1 MAKRLVPGAFG
12 YLARMLRTVGGV
24 QLAAFDQDRPPPKRR
39 RQWLAVCTFFQG
51 KQTNGRGIGRQ
62 PPSGT
67 VLTQN
72 MLGFGRDEVDG
83 KYVARDPKLATCT
96 TPKDRSGFSPRPKHR
111 RWTVYSMTEVARST
125 PQVSG
130 VVTRAQGSVCSSRQ
144 QWHDG
149 LQIFCCSDDPCEG
162 RLFRIEIRRL
172 ESACALGRKDASSS
186 SRLPLVK
193 RSSLAKQEPKTMR
206 FFRNRLMRLC
216 IERSGGH
223 RCVAGSRNAREHAP
237 SSR

>member
-1 MAKRLVPGAFG
+1 MAGALVGNPQLVQ
-12 YLARMLRTVGGV
+12 YSLRTCSDLGETRST
-24 QLAAFDQDRPPPKRR
+24 ASTSP
-39 RQWLAVCTFFQG
+39 
-51 KQTNGRGIGRQ
+51 GI
-62 PPSGT
+62 PSSF
-67 VLTQN
+67 V
-72 MLGFGRDEVDG
+72 
-83 KYVARDPKLATCT
+83 TCT
-96 TPKDRSGFSPRPKHR
+96 RPKDRSGFSPRPKNR

-162 RLFRIEIRRL
+162 RLFRIEIRRR
-172 ESACALGRKDASSS
+172 EPACALGRKDASSS

-206 FFRNRLMRLC
+206 VFRNRLMRLC

-223 RCVAGSRNAREHAP
+223 RCVAGFRNAREHAP

>member
-1 MAKRLVPGAFG
+1 MQHSTKIDRRRSDGDSGWRFAPSFKENGPMAGALVGSPHLVQ
-12 YLARMLRTVGGV
+12 YSLRTCS
-24 QLAAFDQDRPPPKRR
+24 D
-39 RQWLAVCTFFQG
+39 
-51 KQTNGRGIGRQ
+51 
-62 PPSGT
+62 
-67 VLTQN
+67 
-72 MLGFGRDEVDG
+72 LGETRSTASTE
-83 KYVARDPKLATCT
+83 YVARDPKLVTCT
-96 TPKDRSGFSPRPKHR
+96 TPKDRSGFSPRPKNQ

-186 SRLPLVK
+186 SCLPLVK

-223 RCVAGSRNAREHAP
+223 R
-237 SSR
+237 